1 LQLNLKL
8 LPLELQAPHAQQVR
22 VITAATATAT
32 DIAINHPFRYHGGK
46 TPSVTSNILIAFTT
60 YFFIND

>member
-1 LQLNLKL
+1 LQLNLEL
-8 LPLELQAPHAQQVR
+8 LPLELQAPHAQQVK

-46 TPSVTSNILIAFTT
+46 TSSVTGNILLLHLQH
-60 YFFIND
+60 FFYI